1 MWDSLQI
8 THEGLN
14 YVKLARINTLTQELD
29 LFHMED
35 GETIADMQTIFS
47 HLINRLNAL
56 GTKTP
61 NDVATNKILRCLNR
75 DWLPKV
81 TAIKEANDLRTLD
94 MTTLF
99 GKLQEHEQE
108 LMNLEKHEKNQKKEK
123 KEKDKN
129 TERKSIALKASRYKS
144 STNDVCESESSDDDK
159 ESNED
164 MRLFVMRYNRYLR
177 KMKSNI
183 RTKILSITEGNQD
196 LRIERKARQTSQKDH
211 ASIAERPITITW
223 NVPY

>member
-1 MWDSLQI
+1 
-8 THEGLN
+8 
-14 YVKLARINTLTQELD
+14 
-29 LFHMED
+29 MED
-35 GETIADMQTIFS
+35 GETIANMQKRFS

-56 GTKTP
+56 DRTTP

-108 LMNLEKHEKNQKKEK
+108 LMNLEKHEKSQKKEK
-123 KEKDKN
+123 KEKAKD

-159 ESNED
+159 DSNED
-164 MRLFVMRYNRYLR
+164 MGLFVRRYN
-177 KMKSNI
+177 
-183 RTKILSITEGNQD
+183 
-196 LRIERKARQTSQKDH
+196 
-211 ASIAERPITITW
+211 
-223 NVPY
+223 